1 MGDTLTIRG
10 VRQGA
15 TAVTVTA
22 SDPDGLSASQNVAV
36 TVVNQ
41 PPAVADSIPAQTLVA
56 GELVTFDLSGY
67 FGDPDGDVLAYA
79 AASGDTA
86 VAAAGV
92 EGDTLTI
99 RGVRQGATAVTVT
112 ASDPDGLSASQ
123 NVAVTVVN
131 QPPAVADS
139 IPAQTLVADR
149 AVTFDLSGYFG
160 DPDGDV
166 LAYAAASVD
175 TAVAAAGVMG
185 DTLTIRGVRQGAT
198 AVTVTASDP
207 DGLSASQN
215 VAVTVVNQPPAVA
228 DSIPAQTLVADRA
241 VTFDLSGYFGD
252 PDGDVL
258 AYAAASGDTAVA
270 AAGVMGDTLTIRGV
284 RQGATAVT
292 VTASDPDGLSASQNV
307 AVDVEVNPDRAV
319 LEALY
324 RSTGG
329 SYGSW
334 RTHTNW
340 LTDAPLGDWFGVS
353 VDTLERV
360 TGLKLYNNNLTGP
373 IPPELGKLGS
383 LQGLNLSDN
392 NLTGP
397 IPPELGKLGSL
408 QELYLYDND
417 LTGSIPPELGK
428 LGSLQWLYLYDN
440 SLTGS
445 IPPELGKLG
454 SLRWLHLYDNDL
466 TGSIPPELGKLGS
479 LQRLRLSDNRLTGSI
494 PPELGKLDSL
504 RGLYL
509 SDNRL
514 TGSIPPELGK
524 LGSLRGLH
532 LRDNDLTGSI
542 PPELGKLGSL
552 QWLHLHDNDL
562 TGSIPPELGKL
573 GSLQELRLHYNDLT
587 GSIPPELGKLASLQY
602 LYLRYNNLTGPVPAE
617 LGKLKDLR
625 LYLDPNAGLCVP
637 GIQSFGTHRGS
648 FTWCNETDIRALEAL
663 YEAAGGSEWQSD
675 EGWLDG
681 AVLVGGWYGVDADS
695 LGRVTELDL
704 ADNDLAGVLPTGMGD
719 LAGLRTLKLSDN
731 SGLGGRLPL
740 SLARLSALDVLKYA
754 RTELCAPVDKAF
766 REWLDG
772 LETHVGTGAD
782 CDALTDRDVLVALY
796 NTTGGDSWKQDTNWL
811 TDASLQDWFGVSVN
825 TLGQVTRLLLH
836 YNDLTG
842 PIPAELGK
850 LASLDTLYLSGND
863 LTGPVPAELGNLASL
878 EWLYLAYNDLTGS
891 IPPEL
896 GKLGSLRGLS
906 LSGNNLTGS
915 IPPELG
921 KLGSLRGLSLSGN
934 NLTGSIPPELGKL
947 GSLRGLYL
955 AYNDLTGSIPPELGK
970 LGSLRGLNLYD
981 NDLTGSIPPEL
992 GKLGSLRG
1000 LSLSYNRLTGS
1011 IPPEL
1016 GKLGSLQ
1023 WLYLYDNDLT
1033 GSIPPELGKLGSLQ
1047 WLYLYDND
1055 LTGSIPPELGKLG
1068 SLQWLYLYDNDLTGS
1083 IPPEL
1088 GKLGSLRGLNLFRN
1102 RLTGSIPPEL
1112 ADLDSLWILSISYN
1126 ADLSGALPDSLVS
1139 LQNLAYFHAGGTDL
1153 CAPLNSSFNAWLE
1166 ALLYYRVAR
1175 CDPGAAYLT
1184 QAVQSRDYPV
1194 ALVEGEKALLRAF
1207 VTATNPGKATMPPVV
1222 ARFYRDGREVHEV
1235 EISATSHPIPKKV
1248 AEGILKASANAEIPG
1263 RVVRPGLELVV
1274 EVDPEGTLDDSV
1286 GVVKRIPAEGR
1297 LAIDVRKLPLFD
1309 LTLIPFL
1316 WTEYPD
1322 SSLIGTVKAMAAD
1335 PQNHELL
1342 KQTADLMPV
1351 GDFEAAAH
1359 APVETDSNSGYS
1371 VLSLTGAIRSLE
1383 GGTGHW
1389 MGMLPSFSD
1398 VGGVARLS
1406 GRTSASVPR
1415 STTIVH
1421 ELGHNFSLL
1430 HAPCGSPSN
1439 VDGYF
1444 PDRRGRI
1451 GAWGYAVRAV
1461 RGFAK
1466 GLLVPP
1472 TVPDLMSY
1480 CGDPEWI
1487 SDYHFSKARRYRLKS
1502 EPQERR
1508 RAPARSL
1515 LLWGGVDSTE
1525 TLHLE
1530 PAFVVDAPPA
1540 LPEATG
1546 DYELEGRT
1554 ADGAVLFSLAFEMP
1568 RIADGGEGAGG
1579 FAYVLPIRPEWGRL
1593 ASITLSGPEGDVT
1606 MDGSTDSPMAIY
1618 RDRRSGQVRA
1628 MLRGDAPRPVWAGSG
1643 FDVFRS
1649 RGIPDTH

>member
-1 MGDTLTIRG
+1 M
-10 VRQGA
+10 
-15 TAVTVTA
+15 
-22 SDPDGLSASQNVAV
+22 
-36 TVVNQ
+36 
-41 PPAVADSIPAQTLVA
+41 
-56 GELVTFDLSGY
+56 
-67 FGDPDGDVLAYA
+67 
-79 AASGDTA
+79 
-86 VAAAGV
+86 
-92 EGDTLTI
+92 
-99 RGVRQGATAVTVT
+99 
-112 ASDPDGLSASQ
+112 
-123 NVAVTVVN
+123 
-131 QPPAVADS
+131 
-139 IPAQTLVADR
+139 
-149 AVTFDLSGYFG
+149 
-160 DPDGDV
+160 
-166 LAYAAASVD
+166 
-175 TAVAAAGVMG
+175 
-185 DTLTIRGVRQGAT
+185 
-198 AVTVTASDP
+198 
-207 DGLSASQN
+207 
-215 VAVTVVNQPPAVA
+215 
-228 DSIPAQTLVADRA
+228 
-241 VTFDLSGYFGD
+241 
-252 PDGDVL
+252 
-258 AYAAASGDTAVA
+258 
-270 AAGVMGDTLTIRGV
+270 
-284 RQGATAVT
+284 
-292 VTASDPDGLSASQNV
+292 
-307 AVDVEVNPDRAV
+307 NPDRAV
-319 LEALY
+319 LDPLSFHRGELAHGRTVGRLV
-324 RSTGG
+324 RRLGG
-329 SYGSW
+329 YAGAGL
-334 RTHTNW
+334 TNS
-340 LTDAPLGDWFGVS
+340 LTP
-353 VDTLERV
+353 LERV

-383 LQGLNLSDN
+383 LQWLNLSDN

-825 TLGQVTRLLLH
+825 TLGQVTGLSLSGNSLTGSIPAELGKLGSLQWLSLSGNSLTGSIPPELGKLGSLESLSLFGNSLTGSIPAELGKLGSLQWLSLSGNSLTGSIPPELGKLGSLESLNLTGNSLTGPIPAELGNLASLESLVLTG
-836 YNDLTG
+836 NDLTG

-850 LASLDTLYLSGND
+850 LASLNYLYISRNN
-863 LTGPVPAELGNLASL
+863 LTGPIPAELGKLASL
-878 EWLYLAYNDLTGS
+878 GYLNLSDNSLTGP
-891 IPPEL
+891 IPAEL
-896 GKLGSLRGLS
+896 SNLAFLS
-906 LSGNNLTGS
+906 
-915 IPPELG
+915 
-921 KLGSLRGLSLSGN
+921 
-934 NLTGSIPPELGKL
+934 
-947 GSLRGLYL
+947 
-955 AYNDLTGSIPPELGK
+955 
-970 LGSLRGLNLYD
+970 
-981 NDLTGSIPPEL
+981 
-992 GKLGSLRG
+992 
-1000 LSLSYNRLTGS
+1000 RLT
-1011 IPPEL
+1011 
-1016 GKLGSLQ
+1016 
-1023 WLYLYDNDLT
+1023 
-1033 GSIPPELGKLGSLQ
+1033 
-1047 WLYLYDND
+1047 
-1055 LTGSIPPELGKLG
+1055 
-1068 SLQWLYLYDNDLTGS
+1068 
-1083 IPPEL
+1083 
-1088 GKLGSLRGLNLFRN
+1088 
-1102 RLTGSIPPEL
+1102 
-1112 ADLDSLWILSISYN
+1112 ISYN
-1126 ADLSGALPDSLVS
+1126 AGLSGALPDSLVS
-1139 LQNLAYFHAGGTDL
+1139 LQNLTDFHAGGTDL

-1166 ALLYYRVAR
+1166 ALRYYRVAR

-1297 LAIDVRKLPLFD
+1297 LAIDVRKTPLFD

-1316 WTEYPD
+1316 WTEDPD

-1351 GDFEAAAH
+1351 SDFEAAAH
-1359 APVETDSNSGYS
+1359 APVETDSNSGYR

-1389 MGMLPSFSD
+1389 MGMLPWFSD
-1398 VGGVARLS
+1398 VSGVAYAP

-1415 STTIVH
+1415 SPVIVH

-1430 HAPCGSPSN
+1430 HAPCGNPSN

-1451 GAWGYAVRAV
+1451 GAWGYAVRMV
-1461 RGFAK
+1461 SGFIK

-1480 CGDPEWI
+1480 CGDLKWI
-1487 SDYHFSKARRYRLKS
+1487 SEYHFNKAVRFRLEDE
-1502 EPQERR
+1502 EPEERR

-1530 PAFVVDAPPA
+1530 PAFVVDAPRA

-1606 MDGSTDSPMAIY
+1606 MDGGTDSPMAIY

>member
-1 MGDTLTIRG
+1 MTPWKKTRRLLPVLALAALGPGCKDDVIPPNQLPIMASVIPAQTLVADSAVTFDLSGYFGDPDGDALAYAAASGDTAVAAAGVMGDTLTIRG
-10 VRQGA
+10 VRQGVTA
-15 TAVTVTA
+15 VTVTASDPDGLSASQSVAVTVVNQPPAVADSIPAQTLVAGSAVTFDLSGYFGDPDGDVLTYAAASGDTAVAAAGVMGDTLTIRGVRQGVTAVTVTA

-56 GELVTFDLSGY
+56 GS
-67 FGDPDGDVLAYA
+67 
-79 AASGDTA
+79 
-86 VAAAGV
+86 
-92 EGDTLTI
+92 
-99 RGVRQGATAVTVT
+99 
-112 ASDPDGLSASQ
+112 
-123 NVAVTVVN
+123 
-131 QPPAVADS
+131 
-139 IPAQTLVADR
+139 

-160 DPDGDV
+160 DPDGD
-166 LAYAAASVD
+166 A
-175 TAVAAAGVMG
+175 
-185 DTLTIRGVRQGAT
+185 
-198 AVTVTASDP
+198 
-207 DGLSASQN
+207 
-215 VAVTVVNQPPAVA
+215 
-228 DSIPAQTLVADRA
+228 
-241 VTFDLSGYFGD
+241 
-252 PDGDVL
+252 L

-307 AVDVEVNPDRAV
+307 AVDVEANPDRAV

-329 SYGSW
+329 NSGYW
-334 RTHTNW
+334 HNHANW
-340 LTDAPLGDWFGVS
+340 LTDASLQDWFGVS
-353 VDTLERV
+353 VNTLGQV
-360 TGLKLYNNNLTGP
+360 TRLDLSGNDLTGPIPAELGKLASLLDLSLSHNNLTGP
-373 IPPELGKLGS
+373 IPPELGDLAS
-383 LQGLNLSDN
+383 LL
-392 NLTGP
+392 
-397 IPPELGKLGSL
+397 
-408 QELYLYDND
+408 
-417 LTGSIPPELGK
+417 
-428 LGSLQWLYLYDN
+428 
-440 SLTGS
+440 
-445 IPPELGKLG
+445 
-454 SLRWLHLYDNDL
+454 
-466 TGSIPPELGKLGS
+466 
-479 LQRLRLSDNRLTGSI
+479 
-494 PPELGKLDSL
+494 
-504 RGLYL
+504 GLYL
-509 SDNRL
+509 S
-514 TGSIPPELGK
+514 
-524 LGSLRGLH
+524 
-532 LRDNDLTGSI
+532 
-542 PPELGKLGSL
+542 
-552 QWLHLHDNDL
+552 
-562 TGSIPPELGKL
+562 
-573 GSLQELRLHYNDLT
+573 
-587 GSIPPELGKLASLQY
+587 
-602 LYLRYNNLTGPVPAE
+602 YNNLTGPVPAE
-617 LGKLKDLR
+617 LGKLASLQYLNLCCNDLTGPIPPELGNLASLQSLGLYNNSLTGPIPPELGDLASLQGLRLYNNNLTGPIPAELGNLASVEYLLLSSNSLTGPIPAELGNLASVEYLYLSSNSLTGPIPAELGKLKNLR

-637 GIQSFGTHRGS
+637 GIQSFSTHEGS

-663 YEAAGGSEWQSD
+663 YEVAGGSEWQSD

-681 AVLVGGWYGVDADS
+681 AVLGGWYGVDADS

-719 LAGLRTLKLSDN
+719 LEELRTLKIERN

-772 LETHVGTGAD
+772 LETHVGTGVD

-796 NTTGGDSWKQDTNWL
+796 IATGGDSWQYKYNWL
-811 TDASLQDWFGVSVN
+811 TDAPLGDWFGVSVD
-825 TLGQVTRLLLH
+825 TLERVTWLNLP
-836 YNDLTG
+836 NNNLTG

-850 LASLDTLYLSGND
+850 LASLEWLYLYNNSLTGSVPPELGNLASLLDLGLSGNS

-878 EWLYLAYNDLTGS
+878 EGLDLPNNNLTG
-891 IPPEL
+891 PVPAEL
-896 GKLGSLRGLS
+896 GKLASLQYLNLHDNSLTGPVPAELGNLASLLDLS
-906 LSGNNLTGS
+906 LANNNLTGPVPAELGNLAS
-915 IPPELG
+915 LKYLYLYDNSLTGPIPAELG
-921 KLGSLRGLSLSGN
+921 KLASLQ
-934 NLTGSIPPELGKL
+934 
-947 GSLRGLYL
+947 Y
-955 AYNDLTGSIPPELGK
+955 
-970 LGSLRGLNLYD
+970 LNLYD
-981 NDLTGSIPPEL
+981 NSLTGPIPAEL
-992 GKLGSLRG
+992 GKLASLER
-1000 LSLSYNRLTGS
+1000 
-1011 IPPEL
+1011 
-1016 GKLGSLQ
+1016 
-1023 WLYLYDNDLT
+1023 LYLYNNSLT
-1033 GSIPPELGKLGSLQ
+1033 GP
-1047 WLYLYDND
+1047 
-1055 LTGSIPPELGKLG
+1055 
-1068 SLQWLYLYDNDLTGS
+1068 
-1083 IPPEL
+1083 
-1088 GKLGSLRGLNLFRN
+1088 
-1102 RLTGSIPPEL
+1102 IPPEL
-1112 ADLDSLWILSISYN
+1112 ADLASLRTLTISYN

-1139 LQNLAYFHAGGTDL
+1139 LPNLEDFDAGGTDL

-1166 ALLYYRVAR
+1166 ALRSYRVAR

-1207 VTATNPGKATMPPVV
+1207 VTAANPGKATMPAVV

-1235 EISATSHPIPKKV
+1235 EIPATSHPIPKKV

-1286 GVVKRIPAEGR
+1286 GVVKRIPAGGR
-1297 LAIDVRKLPLFD
+1297 LAIDVRKMPLFD

-1316 WTEYPD
+1316 YTEDPD

-1351 GDFEAAAH
+1351 GDFEATAH

-1371 VLSLTGAIRSLE
+1371 VLSLTGAIRTLE

-1389 MGMLPSFSD
+1389 MGMLPRFSD
-1398 VGGVARLS
+1398 VGGVAYAP

-1415 STTIVH
+1415 SYVIVH
-1421 ELGHNFSLL
+1421 ELGHNFSLG
-1430 HAPCGSPSN
+1430 HAPCGGPNSV
-1439 VDGYF
+1439 VDRNF

-1461 RGFAK
+1461 KGFAK
-1466 GLLVPP
+1466 GQLVRP

-1480 CGDPEWI
+1480 CFHPEWI
-1487 SDYHFSKARRYRLKS
+1487 SDYHFNKARRYRLKS

-1508 RAPARSL
+1508 RNAAGAPARSL

-1540 LPEATG
+1540 LPEAAG

-1554 ADGAVLFSLAFEMP
+1554 ADGAVLFSLAFAMP
-1568 RIADGGEGAGG
+1568 RIADAGEGAGG

-1606 MDGSTDSPMAIY
+1606 MDGGTDSPMAIY

-1649 RGIPDTH
+1649 RGIPSVGTGGNNE